1 MLVLVQAVFKFGYGL
16 SFTSF
21 TYKPSSSVVGPVSL
35 RPVQALLAEAAKA
48 GTPFVPTAGAEAD
61 PIVRFSVAV
70 TNTGDVAR
78 QSPPPPFVAR
88 LFPVSWYLLER
99 ASDARG
105 VQNAVFTRTM
115 REHCMWHGFQH
126 STLFFFLFCRR
137 PRTMVSWASCT
148 HLAQA
153 RAPDRCKR
161 SLASS
166 GSMSRLVP
174 PSRRCSTLAMLPSP
188 RPWRMAVGKC
198 WPVHTRHRS
207 ACRRQRNTD
216 KASPSCH
223 FRLSCLEDRRPPDV

>member
-126 STLFFFLFCRR
+126 STLFFLLFLPQAADDGVLGFLHPPGAGTGSR
-137 PRTMVSWASCT
+137 PLQTLFGFERI
-148 HLAQA
+148 H
-153 RAPDRCKR
+153 
-161 SLASS
+161 
-166 GSMSRLVP
+166 VP
-174 PSRRCSTLAMLPSP
+174 AGATVTAMLYPSHVAFTET
-188 RPWRMAVGKC
+188 MADG
-198 WPVHTRHRS
+198 S
-207 ACRRQRNTD
+207 RQVLAGPYT
-216 KASPSCH
+216 ASFGVQETAQHGQGFAELP
-223 FRLSCLEDRRPPDV
+223 LSTELP